1 MHEFPSDSVEVKSLV
16 NNKNSFLQCNPT
28 PGGGNQG
35 NRQRVPSIFLDHLH
49 HTQVRRA
56 RYKEYSQNHF
66 LPTQNTDSLENGT
79 VDNVSG
85 NPESYR
91 HLRTPQPH
99 SFGRGFHYKFI
110 VKIF

>member
-1 MHEFPSDSVEVKSLV
+1 MYEFPSDSVGVKSLLK
-16 NNKNSFLQCNPT
+16 NKNSCLQYNPT

-35 NRQRVPSIFLDHLH
+35 SRQRVPSIFLDHLRR
-49 HTQVRRA
+49 TQARRA

-85 NPESYR
+85 NPGSYR

-99 SFGRGFHYKFI
+99 SFGRGFHYNVI
-110 VKIF
+110 I